1 MHATSTEAYLVVY
14 KVPNM
19 WQNLSQV
26 PIMSENGHWLDWL
39 VAVYCSISFAAFI
52 LLAKFG
58 KKIKIEIKE
67 KEVISEVFYCQ
78 KWIF

>member
-1 MHATSTEAYLVVY
+1 
-14 KVPNM
+14 
-19 WQNLSQV
+19 
-26 PIMSENGHWLDWL
+26 LDWL

-78 KWIF
+78 K